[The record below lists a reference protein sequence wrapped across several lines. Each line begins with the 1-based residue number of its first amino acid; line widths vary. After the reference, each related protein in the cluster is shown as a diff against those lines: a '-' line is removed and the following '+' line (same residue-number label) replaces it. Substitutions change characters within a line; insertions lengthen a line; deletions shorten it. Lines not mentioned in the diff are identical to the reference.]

1 VRHRIRVR
9 LLCGTPVLLQ
19 LRSVFLHGLLERYV
33 PPEISGRTK
42 HRRPCYLGAG
52 IPLPLPISHG
62 GIFLPIGAVPVA
74 LAAAALSFCIIT
86 LGVFDFI
93 LTLL

>member
-1 VRHRIRVR
+1 
-9 LLCGTPVLLQ
+9 
-19 LRSVFLHGLLERYV
+19 
-33 PPEISGRTK
+33 
-42 HRRPCYLGAG
+42 LGAG

-62 GIFLPIGAVPVA
+62 GIFLPIGAAPVA

-93 LTLL
+93 LTLLYVGYMLG

>member
-1 VRHRIRVR
+1 
-9 LLCGTPVLLQ
+9 
-19 LRSVFLHGLLERYV
+19 
-33 PPEISGRTK
+33 
-42 HRRPCYLGAG
+42 LGAG

-62 GIFLPIGAVPVA
+62 GIFLPIDAVPVD

-93 LTLL
+93 LTLLYVGHMLG